1 VRWWCRSRC
10 KGADVEV
17 QMSMCKGAEV
27 LSKCRGSAE
36 VVTQVIVQEQMQ
48 RFWRRLR
55 RVLSA
60 E

>member
-1 VRWWCRSRC
+1 MHGQVQRGRYRS
-10 KGADVEV
+10 
-17 QMSMCKGAEV
+17 AEV
-27 LSKCRGSAE
+27 LSKCRGSAV